1 MASFFRVCAALVAGC
16 VLLVSAAAQETFPA
30 NGTVDKRSVR
40 TALLHAT
47 VHVTATEV
55 LRDAT
60 VLIEDG
66 RIAAVGPH
74 GTVALPEPVVRI
86 DLKGYHLYPAFV
98 DVQSSF
104 GQPAVAP
111 AESGRRG
118 QQELS
123 DKKGA
128 YGWNEA
134 IRPEIQAAAEFHP
147 STEDAAAL
155 RKAGIGA
162 VLTHVPDGIARG
174 TGALVSTAAV
184 PVHEALLK
192 PAAAAH
198 FSFRKGS
205 SSQDYPSSL
214 MGAIALLHQTFLD
227 AEWHAAHAAD
237 PARPANLSLE
247 AFAAARELPRF
258 IAVDGWQD
266 VLRAGA
272 LCRQVGG
279 RPFVAVG
286 GLDHYQRIAEV
297 KAAGVACVVPLNF
310 PAAFDVS
317 DPYLARLIGLDEL
330 KHWELAPEN
339 PARLE
344 AAGVPF
350 ALTAAGLSKPEDL
363 RGAVREAMRHG
374 LSDRAALEA
383 LTEVPARLAGVE
395 EAVGSLRAGRWAN
408 LIVTDGP
415 VFGEGT
421 TWFECW
427 VQGRAQV
434 LVDRT
439 APDVRGGYD
448 VVIEGRTVRLEVT
461 GTAVAPKARLR
472 LEATAAAGDSARRVA
487 VTLRPEGRTVGL
499 QFEGDSL
506 GLPGTVRMTG
516 EVWMDSR
523 IWEGTA
529 QLADGRMVPWSAL
542 RQTDEP
548 APADPP
554 KSADVPLPPK
564 GAVVYPFKAYG
575 FAERPSARTVWIRN
589 ATVWTCDSAGVLQG
603 ADILIHGGRI
613 AAVGRNLNP
622 AAVLGKD
629 LPAIEQIDAAG
640 RHVTPGIIDEHSHIA
655 VARGINEGT
664 QASSAEVRIAS
675 ALDSED
681 IDIYRQLAGGVT
693 AAQLL
698 HGSSN
703 PIGGQSAIIKLRW
716 GAAPDELVFAAA
728 PPFIKFALGENV
740 KQSNWGD
747 DARTRFPQTR
757 MGVEQVYY
765 DHFIRAREYEAAW
778 QVWRAGTPRRG
789 RRDAAPVGPPR
800 RDLEL
805 EALAEI
811 LRGER
816 FISCHSY
823 RQDEINMLMHVADSM
838 GFRVNT
844 FTHILEGYK
853 VADKMAEHGAG
864 GSSFSDWWAYKY
876 EVKDAIPHNGAVLH
890 RQGVVTAF
898 NSDDAEMARRLNQEA
913 AKAVKYGGISEEEAL
928 KFVTLNPAIL
938 LHVDHRTGSLVA
950 GKDADVVVWSDH
962 PLSMAARADMTFV
975 DGIRYFDRTADAA
988 AREAM
993 VAERARLVRAMAERK
1008 GGGERTPSEKVP
1020 RHYHCDTLLDE
1031 NR

>member
-1 MASFFRVCAALVAGC
+1 MSFFVRVFGVAAVWAFGMLPCG
-16 VLLVSAAAQETFPA
+16 AQETFPV
-30 NGTVDKRSVR
+30 NGTVDKRAVR
-40 TALLHAT
+40 AALLHAT

-66 RIAAVGPH
+66 RIFAVGPH
-74 GTVALPEPVVRI
+74 GTVALPEPVVRH
-86 DLKGYHLYPAFV
+86 DLSGYHLYPAFI
-98 DVQSSF
+98 DLGSTY
-104 GQPAVAP
+104 GMPAVAP
-111 AESGRRG
+111 QESRRRG
-118 QQELS
+118 AQDLS

-134 IRPEIQAAAEFHP
+134 IRPETAAAADFAP
-147 STEDAAAL
+147 VAEDAEAL

-162 VLTHVPDGIARG
+162 VLTHLPDGIARG
-174 TGALVSTAAV
+174 TGAVVSTASGPA
-184 PVHEALLK
+184 HEVLLR

-205 SSQDYPSSL
+205 SSQDYPSAL

-227 AEWHAAHAAD
+227 GEWHSAHAED
-237 PARPANLSLE
+237 PARPANLSLD
-247 AFAAARELPRF
+247 AFERARTLPRF
-258 IAVDGWQD
+258 FAVDGWQD
-266 VLRAGA
+266 VLRVAA
-272 LCRQVGG
+272 LGRSVGG
-279 RPFVAVG
+279 PPFVAVG
-286 GLDHYQRIAEV
+286 GLDHYQRLDEV
-297 KAAGVACVVPLNF
+297 KAAGLACVVPLNV

-339 PARLE
+339 PARVH
-344 AAGVPF
+344 AAGVRL
-350 ALTAAGLSKPEDL
+350 ALTASGLAKPEDL

-383 LTEVPARLAGVE
+383 LTEVPAALAGVDG
-395 EAVGSLRAGRWAN
+395 VLGSLRPGRWAN
-408 LIVTDGP
+408 FIVTDGP

-421 TWFECW
+421 TWFETW
-427 VQGRAQV
+427 VQGQAQV
-434 LVDRT
+434 MHDRT
-439 APDVRGGYD
+439 APDLRGAYD
-448 VVIEGRTVRLEVT
+448 VVLSGTPVRLEVT

-472 LEATAAAGDSARRVA
+472 LPGLPVDSAGKVA
-487 VTLRPEGRTVGL
+487 VTLRREGRTVSL
-499 QFEGDSL
+499 QFPGDSL
-506 GLPGTVRMTG
+506 GFPGTVRMTG

-529 QLADGRMVPWSAL
+529 MLSDGKMVGWSAL

-548 APADPP
+548 APTDPAP
-554 KSADVPLPPK
+554 APEAALPAK
-564 GAVVYPFKAYG
+564 GAVVYPFKPYG
-575 FAERPSARTVWIRN
+575 RPQRPTQESVWIRN

-603 ADILIHGGRI
+603 ADVLLHGGRI
-613 AAVGRNLNP
+613 AAIGRNLNP
-622 AAVLGKD
+622 AAVFGKD
-629 LPAIEQIDAAG
+629 IPPLLQIGASG

-698 HGSSN
+698 HGSAN
-703 PIGGQSAIIKLRW
+703 PIGGQSAVIKLRW
-716 GAAPDELVFAAA
+716 GAAPEALLFDAA

-747 DARTRFPQTR
+747 DARTRFPQSR

-765 DHFIRAREYEAAW
+765 DHFIRAREYDAAW
-778 QVWRAGTPRRG
+778 QAWRAGTPRRG
-789 RRDAAPVGPPR
+789 RRAVALVGPPR

-816 FISCHSY
+816 FITCHSY

-913 AKAVKYGGISEEEAL
+913 AKAVKYGGVSEEEAL
-928 KFVTLNPAIL
+928 KFVTINPAIL
-938 LHVDHRTGSLVA
+938 LHVDHRTGSLAV
-950 GKDADVVVWSDH
+950 GKDADVVIWSDH
-962 PLSMAARADMTFV
+962 PLSMAARADATFV
-975 DGIRYFDRTADAA
+975 DGIRYFDRAEDAA

-1008 GGGERTPSEKVP
+1008 GAGERTPSEKVP
-1020 RHYHCDTLLDE
+1020 RHYHCDTLMDE